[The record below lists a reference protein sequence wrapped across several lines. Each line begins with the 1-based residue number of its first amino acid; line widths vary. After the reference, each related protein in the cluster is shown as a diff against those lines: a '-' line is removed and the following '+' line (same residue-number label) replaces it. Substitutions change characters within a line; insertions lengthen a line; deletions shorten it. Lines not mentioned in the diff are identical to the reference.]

1 MSNGRNK
8 YQARESRAKIREVLL
23 ESWDPCGVRD
33 SPQAH
38 DEYDAYIGK
47 IYVMLMNENATQQSI
62 AAYLWEVATNY
73 MGLSPSPWLKEHGD
87 HAAELIEGLR
97 SGFLTH

>member
-1 MSNGRNK
+1 MANGRNK

-33 SPQAH
+33 APQAH
-38 DEYDAYIGK
+38 DVYDAYIGK

-62 AAYLWEVATNY
+62 AAYLWEVAINY
-73 MGLSPSPWLKEHGD
+73 MGMSPSSWLKEHGD
-87 HAAELIEGLR
+87 HAAALIEGLR
-97 SGFLTH
+97 SSFLTH